1 MTTYSAV
8 RTTGIYCRPGC
19 GAKPLAE
26 NVQTFELAAAA
37 EAAGFRACLRCRPYR
52 VAGTVADEA
61 PELVCRAV
69 QLIIAGV
76 LDAAGE
82 AALAARIGV
91 SARHLRRMFHEHL
104 GVTPDQFAR
113 SRRAHFARRLLD
125 DSELGIAEVAFAS
138 GFGSL
143 RQFNRAMRE
152 IFRASPKELRERR
165 RKTDRLTADGG
176 LVLRLPYTPPYD
188 WEAMSGFLA
197 AQAIPGVESV
207 EGGVYRRTITLD
219 GAPGLLEIGPGGP
232 DHLLLHAH
240 LPFWEGVMHVVDRA
254 ACLVGLETDLST
266 ARQFLSGDPEL
277 APRLAAR
284 PGLRIPGAWG
294 PFEVAVQAVLRNPP
308 ETLQEPDE
316 VRREPRHRTEVLA
329 VLGAGDRELSPWR
342 DEPGGLGSA
351 GEQAGHARD
360 VLGERE
366 SAGGA
371 LPGSG
376 AAGAVVGEQA
386 DAHGVKRGRGEVDE
400 VRRGRGAV
408 GEADE
413 VRRRGGDVDVV
424 RGGRGAVGEGDQVR
438 RGGGGADEVLR
449 KIVEVYGIAVPGL
462 GFGLTHLFPAPEAL
476 TGVEPVA
483 ALAREVADG
492 NIVLDCGRPEELARR
507 LEQVAGVSRRAAQL
521 VVMRLGG
528 RDAWPLDGD
537 AGHLS
542 PWRSLAAFHHL
553 VDDYAKVS

>member
-1 MTTYSAV
+1 M
-8 RTTGIYCRPGC
+8 
-19 GAKPLAE
+19 
-26 NVQTFELAAAA
+26 QTFELAAAA

-176 LVLRLPYTPPYD
+176 LVLRMPYTPPYD
-188 WEAMSGFLA
+188 WEAMSAFLKA
-197 AQAIPGVESV
+197 NAIPGVESV
-207 EGGVYRRTITLD
+207 EDGIYRRTITLD
-219 GAPGLLEIGPGGP
+219 GEPGLLEIGPGGP
-232 DHLLLHAH
+232 DHLLLQAH
-240 LPFWEGVMHVVDRA
+240 LPFWEGVIHVVDRA
-254 ACLVGLETDLST
+254 AALVGLEMDLST
-266 ARQFLSGDPEL
+266 ARQFLHGDPEIGPL
-277 APRLAAR
+277 LMER
-284 PGLRIPGAWG
+284 PGLRVPGAWG
-294 PFEVAVQAVLRNPP
+294 PFEAAVQAVI
-308 ETLQEPDE
+308 
-316 VRREPRHRTEVLA
+316 
-329 VLGAGDRELSPWR
+329 R
-342 DEPGGLGSA
+342 D
-351 GEQAGHARD
+351 Q
-360 VLGERE
+360 
-366 SAGGA
+366 
-371 LPGSG
+371 LP
-376 AAGAVVGEQA
+376 
-386 DAHGVKRGRGEVDE
+386 VDE
-400 VRRGRGAV
+400 
-408 GEADE
+408 AD
-413 VRRRGGDVDVV
+413 D
-424 RGGRGAVGEGDQVR
+424 
-438 RGGGGADEVLR
+438 VLR
-449 KIVEVYGIAVPGL
+449 KIVEVHGIPVPGL
-462 GFGLTHLFPAPEAL
+462 GHGLTHLFPAAEAL

-483 ALAREVADG
+483 ALAREVAEG
-492 NIVLDCGRPEELARR
+492 NITLDCGRPEELGRR
-507 LEQVAGVSRRAAQL
+507 FEEVPGVSRRAAQL

-528 RDAWPLDGD
+528 RDAWPFDGE

-542 PWRSLAAFHHL
+542 PWRSLAAFHYL
-553 VDDYAKVS
+553 IGDYAKAS